1 MLVAIAIVISL
12 TFFTLMPPQIVRTAI
27 NTYILS
33 DSLSAADKITGISH
47 QAVLFLLVSGAIFL
61 FEYLSILVTTY
72 IGSKVV
78 YNIRRELYDHVL
90 MLPMS
95 FFDTHPSVN

>member
-1 MLVAIAIVISL
+1 MNKNVFWRLLKYSFPYFHYMLVAIAIVISL

-47 QAVLFLLVSGAIFL
+47 QA
-61 FEYLSILVTTY
+61 
-72 IGSKVV
+72 
-78 YNIRRELYDHVL
+78 
-90 MLPMS
+90 
-95 FFDTHPSVN
+95 